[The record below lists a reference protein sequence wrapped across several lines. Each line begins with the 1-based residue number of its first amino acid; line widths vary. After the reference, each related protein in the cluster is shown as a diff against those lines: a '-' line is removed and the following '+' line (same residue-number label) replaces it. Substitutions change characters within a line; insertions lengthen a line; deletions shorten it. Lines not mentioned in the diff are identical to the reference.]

1 MTIVGWSQIVFFS
14 LILLACTKPLGL
26 YMHKVM
32 EEQPS
37 IGGKF
42 IQPIETFIYRMCGV
56 TPEYEMRWT
65 EYAFCAIAV
74 SAASSLFTYAILRL
88 QGFLP
93 LNPVHFSTDNA
104 PSWATNM
111 SPDLAFNTAVS
122 FATNTNWQAYSG
134 ENTMSYLS
142 QMLGLAFHNWL
153 SAATGIA
160 IAIAM
165 VRGFSRHSTETIGNF
180 WKDLVRIHLYILLP
194 LCAVG
199 ALFLVSQGC
208 IQTLHNYCEA
218 TTIEGVNRTFPW
230 DRSLPRK

>member
-37 IGGKF
+37 LGCKF
-42 IQPIETFIYRMCGV
+42 IQPVEKFIYKLCGV

-93 LNPVHFSTDNA
+93 LNPVHFSTASA

-111 SPDLAFNTAVS
+111 TPDLAFNTAVS

-153 SAATGIA
+153 WPLQALPLRSLWCAVSAVIA
-160 IAIAM
+160 LKPSAIFGKTWCVFTFIFSFRSVPSAL
-165 VRGFSRHSTETIGNF
+165 FSRFSRMYPDPAE
-180 WKDLVRIHLYILLP
+180 LLR
-194 LCAVG
+194 G
-199 ALFLVSQGC
+199 DD
-208 IQTLHNYCEA
+208 H
-218 TTIEGVNRTFPW
+218 
-230 DRSLPRK
+230 